1 MHMEKLSGKKIAKNM
16 MLSVLA
22 QAVSVLVGFV
32 LNLIVPKFIPKS
44 DYSLWQSYLPISGRS
59 PLWPDGRYRPA
70 VRPV

>member
-32 LNLIVPKFIPKS
+32 LNLIVPMFIP
-44 DYSLWQSYLPISGRS
+44 
-59 PLWPDGRYRPA
+59 
-70 VRPV
+70 